1 MADNFEFGK
10 LITAAV
16 SPFDKNY
23 DLDIEA
29 FHSLV
34 EHLIENG
41 SDGILI
47 SGTTGES
54 PTLSDQEKVD
64 LFKYAKDNFGDRI
77 KIIAGTGT
85 NDTRH
90 SIELS
95 MEAESIGVDCLLLV
109 TPYYNKPSQQGLYK
123 HFEKIAGEV
132 SLPII
137 LYNVP
142 SRTSC
147 NIDSGTCIE
156 LSKIDNIR
164 GVKEASTNFRQI
176 SEIISGTDDA
186 FLLYSG
192 NDGDTLPIL
201 SLGGTGV
208 ISVASHIIGREIKE
222 MMAHFQEGNIREA
235 ARSHNSLLE
244 VFYGIFIATNP
255 VPIKEAL
262 NLKGIQAG
270 PCRPPLYPMS
280 DKECEVFT
288 NILKR
293 HKIID

>member
-1 MADNFEFGK
+1 MADNSDFGK
-10 LITAAV
+10 LITAVV

-23 DLDIEA
+23 DLDLEA
-29 FHSLV
+29 FHNLV

-54 PTLSDQEKVD
+54 PTLSDQEKID
-64 LFKYAKDNFGDRI
+64 LFKYSKDNFGDRV
-77 KIIAGTGT
+77 KIIAGTGS
-85 NDTRH
+85 NDTKH

-95 MEAESIGVDCLLLV
+95 REAEKIGVDCLLLV
-109 TPYYNKPSQQGLYK
+109 TPYYNKPSQKGLYK
-123 HFEKIAGEV
+123 HFEKIASEV
-132 SLPII
+132 SLPVI

-164 GVKEASTNFRQI
+164 GVKEASSNFRQI
-176 SEIISGTDDA
+176 SEIIGSTDDS

-201 SLGGTGV
+201 ALGGTGV

-222 MMAHFQEGNIREA
+222 MMAEFWEGNTGKA
-235 ARSHNSLLE
+235 ARLHNDLLE

-270 PCRPPLYPMS
+270 PCRPPLDTMS
-280 DKECEVFT
+280 GKEYEAFT

>member
-1 MADNFEFGK
+1 MADNSGFGR

-23 DLDIEA
+23 GLDIKA
-29 FHSLV
+29 FHDLV

-54 PTLSDQEKVD
+54 PTLSDQEKID

-77 KIIAGTGT
+77 KIIAGTGS

-90 SIELS
+90 SVELS
-95 MEAESIGVDCLLLV
+95 KEAESIGVDCLLLV
-109 TPYYNKPSQQGLYK
+109 TPYYNKPSQLGMYK

-176 SEIISGTDDA
+176 SEIISGTDDS

-222 MMAHFQEGNIREA
+222 MMAHFQEGNIMEA
-235 ARSHNSLLE
+235 SRAHNRLLE
-244 VFYGIFIATNP
+244 VFYGIFIVTNP

-280 DKECEVFT
+280 DKECEIFT

-293 HKIID
+293 HKIIG

>member
-1 MADNFEFGK
+1 MVDNSDFGK
-10 LITAAV
+10 LITAVV

-23 DLDIEA
+23 DLDLEA
-29 FHSLV
+29 FHNLV

-54 PTLSDQEKVD
+54 PTLSDQEKID
-64 LFKYAKDNFGDRI
+64 LFKYSKDNFGDRV
-77 KIIAGTGT
+77 KIIAGTGS
-85 NDTRH
+85 NDTKH

-95 MEAESIGVDCLLLV
+95 REAEKIGVDCLLLV
-109 TPYYNKPSQQGLYK
+109 TPYYNKPSQKGLYK
-123 HFEKIAGEV
+123 HFEKIASEV
-132 SLPII
+132 SLPVI

-164 GVKEASTNFRQI
+164 GVKEASSNFRQI
-176 SEIISGTDDA
+176 SEIIGSTDDS

-201 SLGGTGV
+201 ALGGTGV

-222 MMAHFQEGNIREA
+222 MMAEFWEGNTGKA
-235 ARSHNSLLE
+235 ARLHNDLLE

-270 PCRPPLYPMS
+270 PCRPPLDTMS
-280 DKECEVFT
+280 GKEYEAFT